1 LLVADN
7 STGAIRIGGIYNIKE
22 LNTLVATLPK
32 VLPVYL
38 TRNKEGNP
46 VLNSIPVQPPKS

>member
-1 LLVADN
+1 MLADT
-7 STGAIRIGGIYNIKE
+7 STGAIRVGGVYNIKE
-22 LNTLVATLPK
+22 MNNLPNSLPK

-46 VLNSIPVQPPKS
+46 VINSMPQRPPKS